1 MEPYRPIVDLYVAE
15 EPVRTEECDL
25 LPSDKLGLIGL
36 LNLDVL
42 MPRGTMSVLASIEQA
57 AESLMR
63 VYEKGSSAELELPR
77 LIWLRQHAVD
87 A

>member
-1 MEPYRPIVDLYVAE
+1 
-15 EPVRTEECDL
+15 
-25 LPSDKLGLIGL
+25 
-36 LNLDVL
+36 
-42 MPRGTMSVLASIEQA
+42 MSVLASIEQA